1 MEFLTI
7 PEGTASTGAPLRLSR
22 ITLLAFPGQSC
33 GSGPR
38 CSRQRNAGLPAQLPA
53 RSRAAVPP
61 RHLAA
66 AAGGKPPPI
75 PAVRRAARGR
85 SGTGRGLPTPPEP
98 GCGRE
103 TPQGGPRCTQSGRLE
118 ALCAPRPL
126 ACLWAMTS
134 EQTLHAQGRGCHREE
149 SSTWNL
155 PDGNTR
161 VQVGTHQSG
170 TPKKARNSLPP
181 KNLRVFTAR
190 IPELL
195 QIGFHVG
202 FSLQSSPSSTPF
214 SPQY

>member
-7 PEGTASTGAPLRLSR
+7 PEGTPSTGAPLRLSR
-22 ITLLAFPGQSC
+22 ITLLALPGQSC
-33 GSGPR
+33 GTEPR
-38 CSRQRNAGLPAQLPA
+38 CSRQRNAGLPAQLSA

-98 GCGRE
+98 GCVRE
-103 TPQGGPRCTQSGRLE
+103 TPQGGPRWTQSGRLE

-170 TPKKARNSLPP
+170 TPKK
-181 KNLRVFTAR
+181 K
-190 IPELL
+190 PEIHFPLK
-195 QIGFHVG
+195 I
-202 FSLQSSPSSTPF
+202 
-214 SPQY
+214 